1 MVCHILRTNIE
12 DLKELRSDKMETIE
26 INSLFIK
33 LDQFLKWAG
42 IADNGAF
49 AKMMIQNGD
58 VKINNEIALQRGKK
72 IKNGDIVEINGA
84 GAFKVIGPSGE

>member
-1 MVCHILRTNIE
+1 MDI
-12 DLKELRSDKMETIE
+12 IE
-26 INSLFIK
+26 IDTEFIK

-58 VKINNEIALQRGKK
+58 VKVNNVIAHERGKK
-72 IKNGDIVEINGA
+72 IRNGDVVEINGA
-84 GAFKVIGPSGE
+84 GVFKITSPSGE

>member
-1 MVCHILRTNIE
+1 MDI
-12 DLKELRSDKMETIE
+12 IE
-26 INSLFIK
+26 IDSEFIK

-58 VKINNEIALQRGKK
+58 VKVNNVVAFERGKK
-72 IKNGDIVEINGA
+72 LRNDDIVEINGA
-84 GAFKVIGPSGE
+84 GVFKISGPIGE

>member
-1 MVCHILRTNIE
+1 MDI
-12 DLKELRSDKMETIE
+12 IE
-26 INSLFIK
+26 IDTAFIK

-49 AKMMIQNGD
+49 AKMIIQNGD
-58 VKINNEIALQRGKK
+58 VKVNKEVINQRGKK

-84 GAFKVIGPSGE
+84 GVFKIVGPSGE